1 MFVGH
6 YKEYKSG
13 ESNVLDLQCINK
25 NARSDA
31 EVTVYSMYKGTSARA
46 RATHHSFHG

>member
-13 ESNVLDLQCINK
+13 ESNVLDLQCINNK
-25 NARSDA
+25 ELRPSDA
-31 EVTVYSMYKGTSARA
+31 VTVYV
-46 RATHHSFHG
+46 